1 MEAAG
6 VELSGVLPACK
17 LLISGI
23 ATTAK
28 KDPSPDPFYVHC
40 TKILFALNPT
50 DTQSRPSVSHRFAGN
65 DREKAFSFLRYC
77 KSLFFHFFGTRFAV
91 SITSV
96 LPVIPNIRLN
106 AKYASVNKL
115 LTANLQALYAGFG
128 TLRLRFRKG
137 GKAKHFRLSPAE
149 NPKHVRRHRL
159 ISISYISWLPCH
171 GTARNAIDQ
180 RGRAVT

>member
-1 MEAAG
+1 VEAAG

-28 KDPSPDPFYVHC
+28 KDPIARS
-40 TKILFALNPT
+40 ILRSLYENTFRFESHGHPIATP
-50 DTQSRPSVSHRFAGN
+50 VSHRFAGN

-77 KSLFFHFFGTRFAV
+77 QSLFFHFFGTRFAV
-91 SITSV
+91 STTSV

-115 LTANLQALYAGFG
+115 LTANLQALYPGFG
-128 TLRLRFRKG
+128 TLRLRFRKS
-137 GKAKHFRLSPAE
+137 GKLEEAHE
-149 NPKHVRRHRL
+149 CN
-159 ISISYISWLPCH
+159 
-171 GTARNAIDQ
+171 N
-180 RGRAVT
+180 